1 MWMHKNACSFFLQS
15 DFPVY
20 YIDMIYVIHDNKA
33 TFIVILFVIP
43 TRGQQCR

>member
-1 MWMHKNACSFFLQS
+1 MWMHKNACYFFLQS

-20 YIDMIYVIHDNKA
+20 YIDMIYVIHEA

-43 TRGQQCR
+43 TRGQQCW